1 MKASQQT
8 EIEKKYDV
16 AEDAAVPDLA
26 NLPGVARVGKPHTSL
41 LTAVYFDTDRHAL
54 ASRRIT
60 LRRRTGGMD
69 AGWHVKLPPEPAEA
83 GAGHEQ
89 RRELHAPLGQPDVVP
104 DSLLAHVQAYVRG
117 ADLTPVAKLRTS
129 RTTYALYG
137 ADGSHLADLADD
149 RVEAV
154 RLHAGVEDEKT
165 RQRWREW
172 ELELVQGDPELFEP
186 AAQLLAEAGARPAG
200 HASKLARAL
209 RGASKEE
216 AAEAGKAPAGK
227 KAGSAP
233 GLGRKAPAAAVAV
246 SYLQEQL
253 RRFLLEDAA
262 VRLEE
267 PEAIHDMRS
276 VTRRLRSVLAAY
288 RHLFLAAPVQ
298 DLRDELR
305 WLNRLLGEPRDAEV
319 VRSRLLEH
327 LGGLP
332 RGDGAEAVRD
342 LVEDKA
348 GSTYNAGYRLLQEA
362 LLSAR
367 YFKLLED
374 LEGFCR
380 QPPVRP
386 GGATA
391 GRKVAAAAVDKAARQ
406 LRRAHKAAVST
417 GPGADRVNALHEVR
431 KKAKQLRHVAE
442 SAAPVRG
449 KRAMKVAKA
458 AHRQQKHLGD
468 YHDAVL
474 ARCLLQDLE
483 GAGNLPE
490 PAATALAVLRKRQ
503 EQLMDRA
510 EVKYR
515 KARKKSRKLLPKRG
529 VL

>member
-16 AEDAAVPDLA
+16 AEDAAVPELA

-41 LTAVYFDTDRHAL
+41 LTAVYFDTDRHSL

-69 AGWHVKLPPEPAEA
+69 AGWHVKLPPEPAGADA
-83 GAGHEQ
+83 GSEQ

-104 DSLLAHVQAYVRG
+104 DSLRAHVQAFVRG
-117 ADLTPVAKLRTS
+117 ADVAPVAKLKTS

-137 ADGSHLADLADD
+137 EDGTHLADLADD

-154 RLHAGVEDEKT
+154 RLQAGVEDETT

-172 ELELVQGDPELFEP
+172 ELELVQGNPDLFEP
-186 AAQLLAEAGARPAG
+186 AAQLFAQAGARPAG

-209 RGASKEE
+209 RSTSDDE
-216 AAEAGKAPAGK
+216 AADSDNAPAGRK
-227 KAGSAP
+227 TGSAP
-233 GLGRKAPAAAVAV
+233 VFGKKAPAAAVAG
-246 SYLQEQL
+246 SYFQEQV
-253 RRFLLEDAA
+253 RRLLLEDAA
-262 VRLEE
+262 VRMEE

-276 VTRRLRSVLAAY
+276 VTRRLRSALAAY
-288 RHLFLAAPVQ
+288 RHLFMPAPVRN
-298 DLRDELR
+298 LSDELR
-305 WLNRLLGEPRDAEV
+305 WLNRLLGGPRDAEV
-319 VRSRLLEH
+319 LRSRMREH
-327 LGGLP
+327 LGELP
-332 RGDGAEAVRD
+332 PGEGAEAVRV
-342 LVEDKA
+342 LVETKA
-348 GSTYNAGYRLLQEA
+348 GSAYNGGYRLLQEA

-367 YFKLLED
+367 YFQLLED

-380 QPPVRP
+380 QPPLRS
-386 GGATA
+386 GGATT
-391 GRKVAAAAVDKAARQ
+391 GRKAAAAAVDKASRQ
-406 LRRAHKAAVST
+406 LHRAHKAAAGI
-417 GPGADRVNALHEVR
+417 GPGTERENALHEVR

-474 ARCLLQDLE
+474 ARDLLQDLA
-483 GAGNLPE
+483 GAANLPE
-490 PAATALAVLRKRQ
+490 PASTALAALHDRQ
-503 EQLMDRA
+503 EQLMNKA
-510 EVKYR
+510 EAKYR
-515 KARKKSRKLLPKRG
+515 KARKESRKLLPKSG